1 MIKITEKEKEAVSA
15 LTPYERYKYF
25 IKRVADTELMYSL
38 KSPDGNWAI
47 SEVEA
52 SKLFPLWSAKEF
64 AEQSKTSGW
73 LNFHIEEITL
83 ETFEDEL
90 LEFVHSQGYLLNV
103 FAVGQNTGF
112 VVDIVEF
119 AKDLSEEMKNY

>member
-1 MIKITEKEKEAVSA
+1 MIKITEKEIEAVSA

-47 SEVEA
+47 SEVEG
-52 SKLFPLWSAKEF
+52 SKLFPLWSANEF
-64 AEQSKTSGW
+64 AEQCKLSGW
-73 LNFHIEEITL
+73 LGFYIEEITL

-90 LEFVHSQGYLLNV
+90 LEFVHSQGYLLNI

-112 VVDIVEF
+112 VVDILEF